1 MRIDFSKSELFPQ
14 DYTAT
19 GGAVILYRRLP
30 NGTCYHAETAS
41 PVVGVL
47 ERQRTKGGIVR
58 IFYGDI
64 HTGRSWCDEYDM
76 IGQIGRSIGPIKIP
90 LLVPEGECG
99 GAGILD
105 HCIVRVQTR
114 TKILYEHPDFHVGA
128 MEIKRGTQQDLPWDV
143 LVDGAVQAR
152 FKLKMNAEHHVAF
165 LMGAIFTP
173 VSEFDL
179 A

>member
-47 ERQRTKGGIVR
+47 ERQRTQGGIVR

-64 HTGRSWCDEYDM
+64 
-76 IGQIGRSIGPIKIP
+76 Q
-90 LLVPEGECG
+90 
-99 GAGILD
+99 
-105 HCIVRVQTR
+105 
-114 TKILYEHPDFHVGA
+114 
-128 MEIKRGTQQDLPWDV
+128 
-143 LVDGAVQAR
+143 
-152 FKLKMNAEHHVAF
+152 LKMNAEHHVAF